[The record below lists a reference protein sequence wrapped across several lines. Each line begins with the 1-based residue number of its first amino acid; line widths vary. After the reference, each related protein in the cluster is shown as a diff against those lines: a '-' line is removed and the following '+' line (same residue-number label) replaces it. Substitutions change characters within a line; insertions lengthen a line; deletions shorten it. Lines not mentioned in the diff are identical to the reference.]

1 MEHREQVWMGCTHFE
16 ADDIKVSDPLVFDRL
31 VTRALNAANED
42 VRVLRLSEMI
52 QWINRN
58 KMPSKFTFMDESA
71 SLLIDSVMSG
81 NAVLAAK
88 ALLVVANCFS
98 LNGSREFASLL
109 LELGIVRAIND
120 CASMQNNGPVLVS
133 VLRAITRIAGSART
147 GKYHLCRDF
156 SLANIGLVI
165 RSVFGMAHC
174 QGDCKSLLNQLVSE
188 DMNAD
193 DAMVMCNFLW
203 QLRDVIQGR
212 TIVAISRIARWIPNF
227 QQLPY
232 IHDIIS
238 VSSELLGSTD
248 TAEVQAALV
257 TLSYAGVA
265 INEHV
270 RDLVFSSDI
279 EVSITALWW
288 LGKHVKEHPET
299 LPLVADSAVLEYA
312 MSLLNG
318 NYSFHAT
325 VEAAYF
331 FCRLITAANA
341 ESMRAML
348 PVVKGIG
355 WLLTCDLDWRVTAK
369 ILQTLYK
376 LATSLAPQDRIDVFD
391 EELLENL
398 EVVVSDKMG
407 ALACEILEV
416 LA

>member
-1 MEHREQVWMGCTHFE
+1 MKKGRPSMKISKEEFPKHLSAYT
-16 ADDIKVSDPLVFDRL
+16 
-31 VTRALNAANED
+31 ED
-42 VRVLRLSEMI
+42 E
-52 QWINRN
+52 
-58 KMPSKFTFMDESA
+58 KF
-71 SLLIDSVMSG
+71 
-81 NAVLAAK
+81 
-88 ALLVVANCFS
+88 
-98 LNGSREFASLL
+98 
-109 LELGIVRAIND
+109 
-120 CASMQNNGPVLVS
+120 
-133 VLRAITRIAGSART
+133 
-147 GKYHLCRDF
+147 Y
-156 SLANIGLVI
+156 
-165 RSVFGMAHC
+165 
-174 QGDCKSLLNQLVSE
+174 
-188 DMNAD
+188 
-193 DAMVMCNFLW
+193 
-203 QLRDVIQGR
+203 RDVY
-212 TIVAISRIARWIPNF
+212 
-227 QQLPY
+227 L
-232 IHDIIS
+232 H
-238 VSSELLGSTD
+238 E
-248 TAEVQAALV
+248 
-257 TLSYAGVA
+257 
-265 INEHV
+265 
-270 RDLVFSSDI
+270 
-279 EVSITALWW
+279 
-288 LGKHVKEHPET
+288 KEHPET